1 MSNSS
6 KSVVLSVDEWNTS
19 AIKFMAPRV
28 NDRGGKAISIISTAT
43 NRTLSISTPL
53 LMTWGISD
61 FVDEKTGESDGKYT
75 LSLAFPNDEYAT
87 PGATKFLEKL
97 KKFETTII
105 DEAVKN
111 SVLWWGGKPM
121 SRDIVEYNYFPFL
134 KYSKNKET
142 KVVDYTRPPTVR
154 AKVPNY
160 DGKWN
165 VEIYD
170 TNTNLLFPGA
180 STDLRTPIDFVPK
193 QSSVA
198 CVLQCGGIWIG
209 GKGWGLT
216 WKLVQCVVKPREVVS
231 IFGKCQIQLSSEERA
246 ALESDKPVNSNASD
260 PDDVDEV
267 STNLGNVA
275 IQPQNPTAVADSDD
289 EVDVPVHTPA
299 PVKKVVKKIAP
310 SVVHEPEPVAA
321 PQEEPVQ
328 EQEPEEEKEPVQ
340 VEVVAAAPVVVK
352 KKIVKK
358 AST

>member
-1 MSNSS
+1 MSNS
-6 KSVVLSVDEWNTS
+6 KSVVLSVDEWNPAS
-19 AIKFMAPRV
+19 MKFMAPRV

-75 LSLAFPNDEYAT
+75 ISLAFPNEEYAT
-87 PGATKFLEKL
+87 PSASKFLEKL
-97 KKFETTII
+97 KQFETSII

-111 SVLWWGGKPM
+111 SVAWWGGKPM

-142 KVVDYTRPPTVR
+142 KVVDYSRPPTIR

-170 TNTNLLFPGA
+170 TNSNLLFPGA

-231 IFGKCQIQLSSEERA
+231 IFGKCQIQLSNDERA
-246 ALESDKPVNSNASD
+246 AIESDKPVSSAAE
-260 PDDVDEV
+260 PDDVDDVVAPVAV
-267 STNLGNVA
+267 SHSTV
-275 IQPQNPTAVADSDD
+275 VDDSDN
-289 EVDVPVHTPA
+289 EKEPEPEPEPAVPAVVPVEEPPAA
-299 PVKKVVKKIAP
+299 PVKKVVKK
-310 SVVHEPEPVAA
+310 VVPVAPA
-321 PQEEPVQ
+321 VEEEPAVH
-328 EQEPEEEKEPVQ
+328 
-340 VEVVAAAPVVVK
+340 ATVVK
-352 KKIVKK
+352 KKVVKK
-358 AST
+358 AA

>member
-170 TNTNLLFPGA
+170 TASNLLFPGA

-246 ALESDKPVNSNASD
+246 ALESDKPVSSNASD
-260 PDDVDEV
+260 PDDDGQVYAV
-267 STNLGNVA
+267 AANLGNV
-275 IQPQNPTAVADSDD
+275 AVADSDD
-289 EVDVPVHTPA
+289 EVTPTPA
-299 PVKKVVKKIAP
+299 PVKKVVKKVAP
-310 SVVHEPEPVAA
+310 IEQPVQVQVQEPVAA
-321 PQEEPVQ
+321 PQEPEPVV
-328 EQEPEEEKEPVQ
+328 EQSEEKEPVQ
-340 VEVVAAAPVVVK
+340 AEVVAAAPVVVK

-358 AST
+358 ASA

>member
-1 MSNSS
+1 
-6 KSVVLSVDEWNTS
+6 
-19 AIKFMAPRV
+19 MAPRV

-170 TNTNLLFPGA
+170 TASNLLFPGA

-246 ALESDKPVNSNASD
+246 ALESDKPVSSNASD
-260 PDDVDEV
+260 PDDDGQVDV
-267 STNLGNVA
+267 VATNLGNVA

-289 EVDVPVHTPA
+289 EVTSTPA

-310 SVVHEPEPVAA
+310 AVVHEPEP
-321 PQEEPVQ
+321 P
-328 EQEPEEEKEPVQ
+328 QEPESVQEPEEPVQ

-358 AST
+358 ASA

>member
-1 MSNSS
+1 MSNS
-6 KSVVLSVDEWNTS
+6 KSVVLSVDAWNPS
-19 AIKFMAPRV
+19 DMKFMAPRV

-53 LMTWGISD
+53 MMTWGISNY
-61 FVDEKTGESDGKYT
+61 VDEKTGESDGKYT
-75 LSLAFPNDEYAT
+75 ISLAFPNEEYAT

-97 KKFETTII
+97 KQFETSII

-111 SVLWWGGKPM
+111 SVAWWGGKAM

-134 KYSKNKET
+134 KYSKNKDT
-142 KVVDYTRPPTVR
+142 NVVDYSRPPTIR

-170 TNTNLLFPGA
+170 TNSNLIFPGA

-231 IFGKCQIQLSSEERA
+231 IFGKCQIQLSNDERA
-246 ALESDKPVNSNASD
+246 TLESDKPVSTASAD
-260 PDDVDEV
+260 PDDVDDVV
-267 STNLGNVA
+267 SHVA
-275 IQPQNPTAVADSDD
+275 VVSVSQTSVKDSDGRAFVAPGFVED
-289 EVDVPVHTPA
+289 SDNEKDAPAPA
-299 PVKKVVKKIAP
+299 PVVEAAPMKKVVKK
-310 SVVHEPEPVAA
+310 VVPAA
-321 PQEEPVQ
+321 PASAEEEP
-328 EQEPEEEKEPVQ
+328 
-340 VEVVAAAPVVVK
+340 AAQPTVLK
-352 KKIVKK
+352 KKVIKK
-358 AST
+358 TA